1 MDHQPSISIF
11 FQVADEDN
19 SFTTLIAYL
28 ESMSHINLTVDSSL
42 TDNPEAYD
50 VVITA
55 SPGDTADIHESLSR
69 YVEAGGGWLMFVNRS
84 EQTLPAIFG
93 VQPEPPGPQCE
104 LRVLFENFE
113 HPLAARLPDAIY
125 LQGRYHVLT
134 KSTDDCETILYAD
147 WHYSHKTVLAGRG
160 IGTGR
165 VACTTLQDYGN
176 PGLQRIIY
184 RLLWM
189 LAKRDIEFTDIGI
202 GILGY
207 APSVGLL
214 HGLGTENTAGLGL
227 RAVCDTSPQRLE
239 AARNDFPGV
248 KTYDSANQMVEDPD
262 VNLVIIATPP
272 NSHADLCLQM
282 MAGGKHVICEKP
294 LALNRRETDAMV
306 QMAVERRVHLSCH
319 QNRRWDP
326 DFVAIKQALGEGLI
340 GNLFYLES
348 FVGGYHHPCGY
359 WHSDAL
365 VSGGTSYDWGAHYLD
380 WMVALMPHEIEGVMG
395 TRHKRVWHDV
405 TNADQER
412 IQIRFSG
419 GQEAEFIHSDI
430 AAARKPKWYLLGNEG
445 AIVGDWR
452 DVTSY
457 EIDPVLYFRRHDVPA
472 TEMVPDLTIH
482 RRHQDGNIIRI
493 KPSIP
498 ERDTYPF
505 HANLAD
511 HLLWGEPIGA
521 PLSDS
526 VKVVAILEAA
536 ARSMKN
542 GGKWE
547 ALDVGSG

>member
-1 MDHQPSISIF
+1 MVQQPSISIF
-11 FQVADEDN
+11 FQLGVEDR
-19 SFTTLIAYL
+19 SFTKLAAYL
-28 ESMSHINLTVDSSL
+28 KSMPHISLTVDSRL
-42 TDNPEAYD
+42 TNHLETYD

-55 SPGDTADIHESLSR
+55 NHGGTQDSHELLSR
-69 YVEAGGGWLMFVNRS
+69 YVEAGGGWLMFVNMS
-84 EQTLPAIFG
+84 EQALPPIFG

-125 LQGRYHVLT
+125 LQGRYHALT
-134 KSTDDCETILYAD
+134 KSADDCETILYAD
-147 WHYSHKTVLAGRG
+147 WQYSHKAVLAGRR
-160 IGTGR
+160 IGAGR
-165 VACTTLQDYGN
+165 VACTTLQDCGN
-176 PGLQRIIY
+176 PMLQRIIY
-184 RLLWM
+184 RLVEM
-189 LAKRDIEFTDIGI
+189 LAKRKIESADIGI

-207 APSVGLL
+207 APSVGPL
-214 HGLGTENTAGLGL
+214 HGLGTQNTSGLGL
-227 RAVCDTSPQRLE
+227 RAVCDSSPQRLE
-239 AARNDFPGV
+239 AARKDFPGV
-248 KTYDSANQMVEDPD
+248 KTYDAANQLVDDPD
-262 VNLVIIATPP
+262 VNLVIIATAP

-294 LALNRRETDAMV
+294 LALNRRETDAMAH
-306 QMAVERRVHLSCH
+306 MADERGVHLSCH
-319 QNRRWDP
+319 QNRRWDA
-326 DFVAIKQALGEGLI
+326 DFLAIRQALNDGLI

-359 WHSDAL
+359 WHSDAR

-380 WMVALMPHEIEGVMG
+380 WIVALIPCGIEGVIG

-430 AAARKPKWYLLGNEG
+430 AAARKPKWFLLGNEG
-445 AIVGDWR
+445 AIIGSWR

-457 EIDPVLYFRRHDVPA
+457 EIDPVLYFRRHNIPA

-482 RRHQDGNIIRI
+482 RRHHDGNIVRI

-498 ERDTYPF
+498 ARDPYPF

-521 PLSDS
+521 PLADS
-526 VKVVAILEAA
+526 VKVVSILEAA
-536 ARSMKN
+536 ARSMEN

-547 ALDVGSG
+547 ALNVGSD

>member
-1 MDHQPSISIF
+1 
-11 FQVADEDN
+11 
-19 SFTTLIAYL
+19 
-28 ESMSHINLTVDSSL
+28 
-42 TDNPEAYD
+42 
-50 VVITA
+50 
-55 SPGDTADIHESLSR
+55 
-69 YVEAGGGWLMFVNRS
+69 
-84 EQTLPAIFG
+84 
-93 VQPEPPGPQCE
+93 
-104 LRVLFENFE
+104 
-113 HPLAARLPDAIY
+113 
-125 LQGRYHVLT
+125 
-134 KSTDDCETILYAD
+134 
-147 WHYSHKTVLAGRG
+147 
-160 IGTGR
+160 
-165 VACTTLQDYGN
+165 
-176 PGLQRIIY
+176 
-184 RLLWM
+184 
-189 LAKRDIEFTDIGI
+189 
-202 GILGY
+202 
-207 APSVGLL
+207 
-214 HGLGTENTAGLGL
+214 
-227 RAVCDTSPQRLE
+227 
-239 AARNDFPGV
+239 
-248 KTYDSANQMVEDPD
+248 MVEDPD

-306 QMAVERRVHLSCH
+306 QMADARSVHLSCH

-359 WHSDAL
+359 WHSDAR

-498 ERDTYPF
+498 ERDAYPF
-505 HANLAD
+505 HANLVD
-511 HLLWGEPIGA
+511 HLLWGEPLGA

-542 GGKWE
+542 GGTWE
-547 ALDVGSG
+547 ALDVGSD

>member
-1 MDHQPSISIF
+1 MVRHPSISIF
-11 FQVADEDN
+11 FQLTGEDG
-19 SFTTLIAYL
+19 SLTTLLAYL
-28 ESMSHINLTVDSSL
+28 KSMPHISLTVDSHL
-42 TDNPEAYD
+42 TNNLEAFD
-50 VVITA
+50 VVITTNPSGA
-55 SPGDTADIHESLSR
+55 LDSLELLSR
-69 YVEAGGGWLMFVNRS
+69 YVEAGGGWLMFVNLS
-84 EQTLPAIFG
+84 ERTLPPIFG
-93 VQPEPPGPQCE
+93 VESEAPGSQSE

-125 LQGRYHVLT
+125 LQGRYHVLN

-147 WHYSHKTVLAGRG
+147 WRYSHKAVLASRRQGA
-160 IGTGR
+160 GR

-189 LAKRDIEFTDIGI
+189 LAKREIKPPDIGI

-207 APSVGLL
+207 APSVGPL
-214 HGLGTENTAGLGL
+214 HGLGTEATAGLGL
-227 RAVCDTSPQRLE
+227 RAVCDSSPKRLE
-239 AARNDFPGV
+239 EALRDFPGV
-248 KTYDSANQMVEDPD
+248 QTYNEAHQMAEDPD

-294 LALNRRETDAMV
+294 LALNRRETDAIV
-306 QMAVERRVHLSCH
+306 QMADERGVHLSCH

-326 DFVAIKQALGEGLI
+326 DFLAIRQALKDGLI

-359 WHSDAL
+359 WHSDAQ

-380 WMVALMPHEIEGVMG
+380 WIVALMPYDIEGVIG

-412 IQIRFSG
+412 IQIRFSE
-419 GQEAEFIHSDI
+419 GQEAEFVHSDI
-430 AAARKPKWYLLGNEG
+430 AAARKPKWYLLGQEG

-452 DVTSY
+452 DISTY
-457 EIDPVLYFRRHDVPA
+457 EIDPVQYFRRHDIPA
-472 TEMVPDLTIH
+472 TEMVPELIIH
-482 RRHQDGNIIRI
+482 RRHHDGNIVRI

-498 ERDTYPF
+498 VREPYPF
-505 HANLAD
+505 HGNLAD
-511 HLLWGEPIGA
+511 HLLWGEPIAA
-521 PLSDS
+521 PLADS

-536 ARSMKN
+536 ARSMAN
-542 GGKWE
+542 GGTLE
-547 ALDVGSG
+547 VPRGGSN